1 MTDRGESFQPNIE
14 GNHNLAQNVATLK
27 LNNSLNDLRNSIVGS
42 YLPFTTSY
50 GEKPIV
56 YTDWTASGRLVD
68 KIEYFLND
76 QVMPFYGN
84 THTTASITGDQ
95 STSYR
100 HEARDI
106 IADDVNAKVSGKDA
120 VDVVFFTGN
129 GTTAAVHKIVDA
141 LGLNTPLPKKKKNA
155 TKPIVFTSSY
165 EHHSNILPW
174 RESVAD
180 VVTIGYDVNTG
191 VDLADLEQQLIK
203 HAHRVLKIG
212 SFSAASNLTG
222 VCTAVDE
229 VSILLHQHNAL
240 AFFDYAT
247 AAPYVKIDMN
257 PVLINNPHSALAYK
271 DAVFFSGHKFLGG
284 PGCPGV
290 LIAKRRIMPQFNE
303 TPSSASVGG
312 GTVFYVTE
320 NHHMYIP
327 HLEEREEGGTP
338 QVLADVKMGLVM
350 ALKKSLCPSFIEQE
364 EFRISQ
370 YVQSKLQAHP
380 AVVLLGKVPQS
391 ESAHGYTGHYLPI
404 FSFLLRCS
412 DKFLHFQFVT
422 MLLNDLF
429 GIQSRGGCM
438 CAGPFAETLLG
449 ITSASNQA
457 FEQAL
462 LNHHEILR
470 PGFTRL
476 SLPYWMSQAEVDF
489 VVDAILF
496 VAEHGHK
503 FISAYDVSYKTGKL
517 HHVSKGSDV
526 EERKSL
532 YNFPSTRV
540 SPQLATAVGALD
552 HWKVTTTEEVLARV
566 RADAEVELAKCEQVM
581 KELRE
586 RGGEETVSTDSTTN
600 AESLQSSEH
609 LRWFVTTEEVH
620 ALHRS
625 GDGAIALKELTGT
638 FYYTSSMLVVMVMF
652 AYLFV
657 AVVLHS
663 AGPIRPAVLSNTSTH
678 CSNTKDTAI
687 QQSLPLPSFART
699 GKEVSPPRYMTL
711 SALLRSRGL
720 TAATDTTDSSHELTQ
735 LDDRCIDVD
744 FNSSTGRRGWCSCL
758 VSLHNVFGKILD

>member
-42 YLPFTTSY
+42 YLPFTTPY

-212 SFSAASNLTG
+212 SFSAASNVTG

-271 DAVFFSGHKFLGG
+271 DAIFFSGHKFLGG

-290 LIAKRRIMPQFNE
+290 LIAKRRIMPQFSE

-320 NHHMYIP
+320 DHHRY
-327 HLEEREEGGTP
+327 LSNREEREEGGTP
-338 QVLADVKMGLVM
+338 HVLGDVKLGLVM
-350 ALKKSLCPSFIEQE
+350 TLKKSIRAAWIEQE

-370 YVQSKLQAHP
+370 YVQSKLQVHP

-391 ESAHGYTGHYLPI
+391 ESAQGYTGHYLPI
-404 FSFLLRCS
+404 FSFLLRCD
-412 DKFLHFQFVT
+412 DKFLHFHFVAA
-422 MLLNDLF
+422 LLNDLF

-438 CAGPFAETLLG
+438 CAGPFSQTLLG
-449 ITSASNQA
+449 ITAAHNQA

-462 LNHHEILR
+462 LNRHEVLR

-503 FISAYDVSYKTGKL
+503 FLSAYRFNHMTGEWAHATRL
-517 HHVSKGSDV
+517 TRFP
-526 EERKSL
+526 ERKWLSHFTL
-532 YNFPSTRV
+532 DASNTAPV
-540 SPQLATAVGALD
+540 QEAPTAVSALA
-552 HWKVTTTEEVLARV
+552 HWKVATTEEVLAKV
-566 RADAEVELAKCEQVM
+566 RADAEVELAKCEQAM
-581 KELRE
+581 KKLRE
-586 RGGEETVSTDSTTN
+586 RGGGQVTTSKSSS
-600 AESLQSSEH
+600 ATGAEGEESLQSFEH
-609 LRWFVTTEEVH
+609 LRWFITTEEAQ

-625 GDGAIALKELTGT
+625 KEGANELKQLSGT
-638 FYYTSSMLVVMVMF
+638 
-652 AYLFV
+652 
-657 AVVLHS
+657 
-663 AGPIRPAVLSNTSTH
+663 AVLYFSNSYLY
-678 CSNTKDTAI
+678 S
-687 QQSLPLPSFART
+687 
-699 GKEVSPPRYMTL
+699 
-711 SALLRSRGL
+711 
-720 TAATDTTDSSHELTQ
+720 
-735 LDDRCIDVD
+735 
-744 FNSSTGRRGWCSCL
+744 
-758 VSLHNVFGKILD
+758 